1 MKYKTLLKSTL
12 VICGALWL
20 SACATTSSTTPKS
33 FDQVGQFSSYPL
45 NAQSYRISFKAP
57 NNMGQATA
65 EEITLLKSAQVTVQQ
80 GYQYFKVVNDPSSQ
94 VQPARTAVVYPQ
106 PFYYPY
112 RSAYGYS
119 PFYDDPFFNPPRVVQ
134 IEPVQISYHIELFKE
149 NNQPQDAFDA
159 RLILQHLG
167 AKYGVSTTGQ
177 TITPKSAQ

>member
-45 NAQSYRISFKAP
+45 NTHNYRISFQAP
-57 NNMGQATA
+57 NNMSQATA
-65 EEITLLKSAQVTVQQ
+65 EEVTLLKSAQVTVQQ

-112 RSAYGYS
+112 RSVYGYS
-119 PFYDDPFFNPPRVVQ
+119 PFYDDPFFNPPRVVR
-134 IEPVQISYHIELFKE
+134 IDPIQISYHIELYKAE
-149 NNQPQDAFDA
+149 QQPQDAFDA

-177 TITPKSAQ
+177 TIIPKSAP